1 MSHLQD
7 LTESS
12 LHFRSKALLKN
23 NNKSVIFKVLSSL
36 FHKLIIILLLFTIHT
51 YIYKIPI
58 NIKLRLPNILLQ
70 PPNPSTG
77 NKRSPYPITSLW
89 YNVLCIIIIT
99 CRCMCCFHQ
108 SLIIIIII
116 IGSSRSQNKV
126 HQSDQ
131 CLVNWFYNCKL

>member
-36 FHKLIIILLLFTIHT
+36 FHKLIIILLFTIHT

-77 NKRSPYPITSLW
+77 NKRSPYLITSLW

-116 IGSSRSQNKV
+116 GSSRSQNKV